1 MTTTIAKS
9 RPQTPAS
16 APGHNPFGMLRQ
28 EMDDLIARFWNGE
41 QEKGWFAGPFAPSA
55 DLVEEANAFEVRMD
69 IPGMEA
75 KDIEVQVHGNTV
87 TISGQRKEEKDERG
101 KTFHRVERRSGSFSR
116 TLSLPCN
123 VNEEEVAADYTKGV
137 LTVKL
142 PKCDDA
148 KGKKVSVKG

>member
-1 MTTTIAKS
+1 MSTTIAKS
-9 RPQTPAS
+9 RPQ
-16 APGHNPFGMLRQ
+16 APVAAPSQNPLAMLRQ
-28 EMDDLIARFWNGE
+28 ELDELMARFWNGE
-41 QEKGWFAGPFAPSA
+41 QDKGWFASPFAPSA

-75 KDIEVQVHGNTV
+75 KDIDVQVHGNTV

-101 KTFHRVERRSGSFSR
+101 KTFRRVERRSGSFSR

-123 VNEEEVAADYTKGV
+123 VNEKEVAADYSKGV

-148 KGKKVSVKG
+148 KVKKVSVKG

>member
-1 MTTTIAKS
+1 MSTTIAKS
-9 RPQTPAS
+9 RPQ
-16 APGHNPFGMLRQ
+16 APVAAPSQNPLSMLRQ

-69 IPGMEA
+69 LPGMEA
-75 KDIEVQVHGNTV
+75 KDIDVQVHGNTV

-101 KTFHRVERRSGSFSR
+101 KTFRRVERRSGSFSR

-123 VNEEEVAADYTKGV
+123 VNEGEVAADYTKGV

-148 KGKKVSVKG
+148 KVKKVSVKG

>member
-1 MTTTIAKS
+1 MSTTITKP
-9 RPQTPAS
+9 RPQTQVGAPAQ
-16 APGHNPFGMLRQ
+16 NPFGMLRQ

-41 QEKGWFAGPFAPSA
+41 QEKSWFGGPFAPSA
-55 DLVEEANAFEVRMD
+55 DLIEETNAFEVRMD

-75 KDIEVQVHGNTV
+75 KDIDVQVHGNTV
-87 TISGQRKEEKDERG
+87 TISGQRKEEKEEKG
-101 KTFHRVERRSGSFSR
+101 KTYHRVERRSGSFSR

-123 VNEEEVAADYTKGV
+123 VNEGEVAAEYTQGV

-148 KGKKVSVKG
+148 KVKKVSVKG